1 MELFRTEWAMNMYP
15 FTLVLFI
22 VVMSVGFRLE
32 NILGAPIAR
41 PAWMKLLVMRVNSA
55 LLLGMMG
62 WYVVD

>member
-41 PAWMKLLVMRVNSA
+41 PAWMKLLVMRV
-55 LLLGMMG
+55 
-62 WYVVD
+62 